1 MFEITFLTIVAAGL
15 GGGLTRGLVDY
26 IKYNA
31 NSKTFKFNLLY
42 FLLMMFLSSMVGLLS
57 AAAINGMDLS
67 FAGVTALTPTLA
79 FIVGYAGGDFIENV
93 YKILIKKTTI
103 Y

>member
-1 MFEITFLTIVAAGL
+1 
-15 GGGLTRGLVDY
+15 
-26 IKYNA
+26 
-31 NSKTFKFNLLY
+31 
-42 FLLMMFLSSMVGLLS
+42 MFLSSMVGLLT

-67 FAGVTALTPTLA
+67 FAGVTALTPALA

-93 YKILIKKTTI
+93 YKILVKKTTI